1 MERSPLGQL
10 GKLPYEIRL
19 EIYEKLFAKK
29 TPLTILRCSRAIHG
43 EITKRLYD
51 TLNIHLTPVFNDPW
65 IEVRCKRLRLRWT
78 IPNHSWI
85 AQARFSWIPYH
96 KVNLVIHIYAP
107 DPRNPGQI
115 ALLWQKVQYLV
126 YILQNR
132 AVASIV
138 IRLREHQGRDW
149 QEEGHV
155 VESIPYPNKCRPDHH
170 IVFLPFCRL
179 ISVGSF
185 RVLPDTRRMDRVTDW
200 GLINYG
206 RDFILNNGY
215 RNYNDGPL
223 SQDRQYRDIVRD
235 FDNIDGLIRDTDF
248 FLETRLDTMRGNTA
262 AMLRLDRVAHWP
274 LAITVDSSS
283 RLESSVNLHDPGL
296 SSHSL
301 RMCAFYNMDSWE
313 EWLSWFPE
321 GLDPHGQDSIDT
333 QTQMIMD
340 NPERNDIWDSER
352 ADREYETNIE
362 NYLERNWNGS
372 PAWRYPSFEKDWCTD
387 CRRIGY
393 RTGCD
398 QDCELMDGPYYGK
411 YWDIDKVFA
420 ADFTDSDIYQW
431 DGLDCSFEGSCR
443 QASIDLD
450 YGVQPNYSQDN
461 SQIDAKLILRFNLL
475 STDMPASPQMSAD
488 EGSLT
493 GAAQGMLPPS
503 SDNGALGGHLPSS
516 FNPWWGPEWLTWL
529 LVEEPNDIAV
539 DPVERWKRLLFLLE
553 YGDYAARVWNFLLRA
568 SRALRFPIHK
578 SVIRLIDEIRDASL
592 DQGLDIDLEMA
603 KLAIL
608 VYSKRN
614 LTCHARIGEIS
625 NSAPLRREIERAK
638 SRLRE
643 VLPSEQFR
651 NYSAWQRILAFY
663 GSTQDYPHFRDGAVS
678 DTVLPEPDRRHQPDN
693 AKRLAF
699 EKRVF
704 DDRLDATF
712 QTINERIPVTFRPVP
727 GQTRTKHSV
736 SDPLP
741 YAPRKRRAIGSPDSE
756 ERTDGKPAALPFPT
770 VAFGNVEDACIYQEI
785 YRDLEYVFGK
795 DRTSG
800 RRALEE
806 ARKVVRQARANVD
819 RSKRRAGGLPG

>member
-10 GKLPYEIRL
+10 GMLPYEIRL
-19 EIYEKLFAKK
+19 EIYEKLFVKK

-43 EITKRLYD
+43 EITNRLYD

-85 AQARFSWIPYH
+85 AQARFSCIPYH

-138 IRLREHQGRDW
+138 ILLRKHQGRDW

-179 ISVGSF
+179 FSVGAF
-185 RVLPDTRRMDRVTDW
+185 WVLPDTRRMDRVTDW

-215 RNYNDGPL
+215 RKYNDGPL
-223 SQDRQYRDIVRD
+223 SQDRLYRDIVRD
-235 FDNIDGLIRDTDF
+235 FDNIDALIRDTDF
-248 FLETRLDTMRGNTA
+248 FLETRLDTMRGITA

-283 RLESSVNLHDPGL
+283 RLESSLLDIRQYPGSVNLHDPGL
-296 SSHSL
+296 NSHSL
-301 RMCAFYNMDSWE
+301 RMCAFYNMYEIFCAILDRDSWE
-313 EWLSWFPE
+313 EWLSCFPE
-321 GLDPHGQDSIDT
+321 GLDPHDQDSIDT
-333 QTQMIMD
+333 QAQMIMD

-420 ADFTDSDIYQW
+420 IDFSDSDI
-431 DGLDCSFEGSCR
+431 C
-443 QASIDLD
+443 
-450 YGVQPNYSQDN
+450 
-461 SQIDAKLILRFNLL
+461 
-475 STDMPASPQMSAD
+475 
-488 EGSLT
+488 
-493 GAAQGMLPPS
+493 
-503 SDNGALGGHLPSS
+503 
-516 FNPWWGPEWLTWL
+516 
-529 LVEEPNDIAV
+529 
-539 DPVERWKRLLFLLE
+539 
-553 YGDYAARVWNFLLRA
+553 
-568 SRALRFPIHK
+568 
-578 SVIRLIDEIRDASL
+578 
-592 DQGLDIDLEMA
+592 
-603 KLAIL
+603 
-608 VYSKRN
+608 
-614 LTCHARIGEIS
+614 
-625 NSAPLRREIERAK
+625 
-638 SRLRE
+638 
-643 VLPSEQFR
+643 
-651 NYSAWQRILAFY
+651 
-663 GSTQDYPHFRDGAVS
+663 
-678 DTVLPEPDRRHQPDN
+678 
-693 AKRLAF
+693 
-699 EKRVF
+699 
-704 DDRLDATF
+704 
-712 QTINERIPVTFRPVP
+712 
-727 GQTRTKHSV
+727 
-736 SDPLP
+736 
-741 YAPRKRRAIGSPDSE
+741 
-756 ERTDGKPAALPFPT
+756 
-770 VAFGNVEDACIYQEI
+770 
-785 YRDLEYVFGK
+785 
-795 DRTSG
+795 
-800 RRALEE
+800 
-806 ARKVVRQARANVD
+806 
-819 RSKRRAGGLPG
+819 